1 MAKKI
6 VLWLLPA
13 VIAAGTLYLFLRPG
27 PSDFKRVTIPADTAD
42 HEQLWKPYHINHYR
56 MKGGHYFEKGNTTF
70 KGSGF
75 ILTGGRQILCL
86 EPRLKGTYVL
96 AVDTVVRPKNRIK
109 INIYQNR
116 TPLADESFQKEKI
129 FPFKTRV
136 KLAPADRIHIF
147 LKGRGAVI
155 VGDLL
160 FYALTPARER
170 EYVFLICADT
180 LRADHLP
187 TYGYARQTAPRI
199 DEFARQATVFE
210 SAYAQAPWT
219 LPSHISLF
227 SGQYEFHHGAKRGTM
242 ISERVPFLV
251 EELSGKFITRSF
263 NGGIYVSSRF
273 GFFRGFDRYH
283 SSGADQISPLA
294 TQKLVDSACRDI
306 GENDS
311 PRAFYFLHTYQTHGP
326 YNPLPRYLHRFNKQ
340 PKYMS
345 LAAPIIQSAHRNKYE
360 KLGPEMKKAYIDLY
374 DAEIAAFDEGFG
386 RFIDFLKQKNIFHQS
401 MIILF
406 SDHGEEFYDHQGWE
420 HGHSLYD
427 ELIRVPLIIKFP
439 GEKYEGKR
447 IKQAVGLIDIMP
459 TILNYYDVDFDAAG
473 IDGLDLLPIIKGET
487 PGRTLLSSLTSG
499 TYLPAMPFK
508 ISLIEKH
515 EKIIYN
521 LPFTAKTFAFFKP
534 PPPSYQKYELYDL
547 VNDPAETINLYLRQ
561 LKRIK
566 SFQNLFDQIVQM
578 ADDHL
583 KNRGRNVILDRK
595 MQEAFKSLGYL

>member
-6 VLWLLPA
+6 VPWLLLS
-13 VIAAGTLYLFLRPG
+13 VIIAGILYFSSRPG
-27 PSDFKRVTIPADTAD
+27 PIDFKRVTIPADTSD
-42 HEQLWKPYHINHYR
+42 HEHLWKPYQINHYR
-56 MKGGHYFEKGNTTF
+56 LKGAHYFEQGNTTF
-70 KGSGF
+70 KGNGF
-75 ILTGGRQILCL
+75 ILKGDKEIVRL
-86 EPRLKGTYVL
+86 EPRLKGTYIFSF
-96 AVDTVVRPKNRIK
+96 DTVIQPEGEVK
-109 INIYQNR
+109 INIYRNR
-116 TPLADESFQKEKI
+116 TLLANESFQKEKI
-129 FPFKTRV
+129 FPFKKKV
-136 KLAPADRIHIF
+136 KLSAGDRIHIF

-155 VGDLL
+155 LGDPV
-160 FYALTPARER
+160 FYAAKPAKKR

-187 TYGYARQTAPRI
+187 TYGYPRQTARRI
-199 DEFARQATVFE
+199 DEFAREAVVFE
-210 SAYAQAPWT
+210 HAYAQAPWT
-219 LPSHISLF
+219 LPSHMSLF

-294 TQKLVDSACRDI
+294 TRKLVDTACRDI
-306 GENDS
+306 GQNDS
-311 PRAFYFLHTYQTHGP
+311 PRTFYFLHTYQTHGP
-326 YNPLPRYLHRFNKQ
+326 YNPLPKYLYRFNKKPQ
-340 PKYMS
+340 YMS

-360 KLGPEMKKAYIDLY
+360 NLGPAMKKAYIDLY

-386 RFIDFLKQKNIFHQS
+386 QFIDFLKKQNIFHQS

-420 HGHSLYD
+420 HGHSLYN

-439 GEKYEGKR
+439 REKFKGGR
-447 IKQAVGLIDIMP
+447 VRQAVGLIDIMP
-459 TILNYYDVDFDAAG
+459 TILNYYDVDFDAAR
-473 IDGLDLLPIIKGET
+473 IDGLDLIPLIKGET
-487 PGRTLLSSLTSG
+487 PRRALLSSLTSG
-499 TYLPAMPFK
+499 YYLPAMPFK

-521 LPFTAKTFAFFKP
+521 LPFTEKTFAFFNP
-534 PPPSYQKYELYDL
+534 PPPAYQKYEFYDL
-547 VNDPAETINLYLRQ
+547 VKDPAETISLYLRQ

-566 SFQNLFDQIVQM
+566 SFGDLFDQIVQR
-578 ADDHL
+578 ANDHL
-583 KNRGRNVILDRK
+583 KNRGKNVIMDQKL
-595 MQEAFKSLGYL
+595 QEAFKSLGYL